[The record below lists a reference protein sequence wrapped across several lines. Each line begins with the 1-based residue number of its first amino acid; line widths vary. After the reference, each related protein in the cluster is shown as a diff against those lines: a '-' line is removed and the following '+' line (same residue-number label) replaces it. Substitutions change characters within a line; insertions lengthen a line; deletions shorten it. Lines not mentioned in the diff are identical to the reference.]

1 MKKTRVITM
10 FMAAAAAVAFT
21 LSQAQAAAR
30 ANTNTQGQSME
41 GMEWSTPYSWWKDNQ
56 AEGKIDDI
64 KEGYHHFAFYG
75 AEHPEKELCTI
86 TTTYVR
92 GQYRTKNLKFF
103 IDQELKFDASSGKV
117 YVVDLAA
124 QEGSH
129 KPGLFVLGRNGY
141 DPVTLKLTKDD
152 TTTNERIFAFSNF
165 ATWNGTILVG
175 DGITFNI
182 GREKQTATVADA
194 TNTITDASVLTL
206 EEGATFN
213 LRRDLNANK
222 TLQYWVMREYNVDEY
237 DKETTGK
244 DYFKAEERRDWMT
257 VVTFTDPEK
266 KGGTIT
272 NVNNHKITQ
281 GTREFIL
288 QTNDDEGHK
297 GLAINYDDYEVMDG
311 VTFYK
316 GTEGTNVAVS
326 TLQETSN
333 NTLTTVELSAG
344 TLTAD
349 DLVST
354 VNATGGRL
362 AFEDEGDVEE
372 INVKGDITVSG
383 DTNPEGKTYNID
395 PGKKITFEDDLEMQG
410 VSFVGEGG
418 TKVTIQNTSGNTLL
432 YALNQGGALL
442 SASSITM
449 SSGAGNNVTVG
460 NRVSAATIANE
471 NAADHTLTL
480 GNGAAEVEYVLATGG
495 DLIFHNMGEQAITL
509 QDMTIGDGKQVEAYQ
524 GSVGDI
530 TEEASL
536 NISTSLSAGGGSLL
550 ADLELQPGS
559 LLDLDGTQMYL
570 GGGLTLNAGLI
581 QLDEATLAAIRNLEN
596 IGDQHDLIYAY
607 KDTTLSYNGVK
618 DGDWAGRY
626 FNLTSIPDADFQI
639 VANDNVF
646 AIKKVSDTPEP
657 TTGTLS
663 LLSLASLCVRRR
675 RK

>member
-30 ANTNTQGQSME
+30 ANTNTKGQSME

-56 AEGKIDDI
+56 DEGKIDNI
-64 KEGYHHFAFYG
+64 NEGYHHFAFYG
-75 AEHPEKELCTI
+75 EEHPDKELCTI

-103 IDQELKFDASSGKV
+103 IGQELKFDASSGKV

-326 TLQETSN
+326 TLQETSK

-349 DLVST
+349 ALVST

-432 YALNQGGALL
+432 YDLNQGGALL

-480 GNGAAEVEYVLATGG
+480 GNGAADVEHVLATGG

-509 QDMTIGDGKQVEAYQ
+509 QDMTIGGGKQVEAYQ
-524 GSVGDI
+524 GGVGDI
-530 TEEASL
+530 TKEASL

-559 LLDLDGTQMYL
+559 LLNLDGTQMYL
-570 GGGLTLNAGLI
+570 GGTLTLNPGLI
-581 QLDEATLAAIRNLEN
+581 QLDEATLAAIRDLEN

-607 KDTTLSYNGVK
+607 KDTTLSYIGVK

-626 FNLTSIPDADFQI
+626 FNLTSIPNADFQI

>member
-10 FMAAAAAVAFT
+10 LMAAAAAVAFT

-30 ANTNTQGQSME
+30 ANTNTKGQSME
-41 GMEWSTPYSWWKDNQ
+41 GMEWSTPYSWWKDDQ
-56 AEGKIDDI
+56 AEGKIDNI

-75 AEHPEKELCTI
+75 AEHPDKETCTI

-103 IDQELKFDASSGKV
+103 VGQELKFDASSGKV
-117 YVVDLAA
+117 YVVDLAKPD
-124 QEGSH
+124 GSH

-141 DPVTLKLTKDD
+141 APVTLKLTKDD

-182 GREKQTATVADA
+182 GREEQTATVAEA

-206 EEGATFN
+206 EEGAVFN

-222 TLQYWVMREYNVDEY
+222 TLQYWVMDEYNVDEH
-237 DKETTGK
+237 DKKTEDN

-272 NVNNHKITQ
+272 NVEKHTITQ

-288 QTNDDEGHK
+288 QTNDEEGHK

-326 TLQETSN
+326 TLQETSK

-349 DLVST
+349 ALVST
-354 VNATGGRL
+354 VNATGGTL
-362 AFEDEGDVEE
+362 AFQGDGGVDE

-449 SSGAGNNVTVG
+449 SSGAGNDVTVG

-480 GNGAAEVEYVLATGG
+480 GNGAADVEHVLATGG

-524 GSVGDI
+524 GGVGDI

-536 NISTSLSAGGGSLL
+536 NISSSLSAAGGSLL

-570 GGGLTLNAGLI
+570 GGTLTLNPGLI
-581 QLDEATLAAIRNLEN
+581 QLDEATLAAIRDLEN

-607 KDTTLSYNGVK
+607 KGTTLSYIGVK

-663 LLSLASLCVRRR
+663 LLSLASLCARRR

>member
-56 AEGKIDDI
+56 DEGKIDNI

-75 AEHPEKELCTI
+75 EEHPDKELCTI

-103 IDQELKFDASSGKV
+103 IGQELKFDASSGKV

-326 TLQETSN
+326 TLQETSK

-480 GNGAAEVEYVLATGG
+480 GNGAADVEHVLATGG

-524 GSVGDI
+524 GDVGDI

-550 ADLELQPGS
+550 ANMELLPGS

-581 QLDEATLAAIRNLEN
+581 QLDEATLDAIRNLEN

-607 KDTTLSYNGVK
+607 NGTTLSYNGVK

>member
-30 ANTNTQGQSME
+30 ANTNTKGQSME

-56 AEGKIDDI
+56 DEGKIDNI

-75 AEHPEKELCTI
+75 AEHPDKELCTI

-92 GQYRTKNLKFF
+92 GQYKTKNLKFF

-326 TLQETSN
+326 TLQETSK

-344 TLTAD
+344 TLTANA
-349 DLVST
+349 LVST

-432 YALNQGGALL
+432 YDLNQGGALL

-480 GNGAAEVEYVLATGG
+480 GNGAAEVEHVLATGG

-524 GSVGDI
+524 GDVGDI

-559 LLDLDGTQMYL
+559 LLNLDGTQMYL
-570 GGGLTLNAGLI
+570 GGTLTLNPGLI

-607 KDTTLSYNGVK
+607 NGTTLSYNGVK

>member
-30 ANTNTQGQSME
+30 ANTNTKGQSME

-56 AEGKIDDI
+56 DEGKIDNI

-75 AEHPEKELCTI
+75 AEHPDKELCTI

-92 GQYRTKNLKFF
+92 GQYKTKNLKFF
-103 IDQELKFDASSGKV
+103 IGQELKFDASSGKV

-326 TLQETSN
+326 TLQETSK

-362 AFEDEGDVEE
+362 AFEDEGDVGE
-372 INVKGDITVSG
+372 INVKGDINVSG
-383 DTNPEGKTYNID
+383 DTNPEGKVYNIA
-395 PGKKITFEDDLEMQG
+395 PLKKITFADNLQMQG

-418 TKVTIQNTSGNTLL
+418 TKVTIQNTTGSVVK
-432 YALNQGGALL
+432 YALSEQGALL
-442 SASSITM
+442 SADKITM
-449 SSGAGNNVTVG
+449 TAGATGNVTVG
-460 NRVSAATIANE
+460 NKVAAATVE
-471 NAADHTLTL
+471 NQGVHTLTL
-480 GNGAAEVEYVLATGG
+480 GNGDSAVKKVFATSGNI
-495 DLIFHNMGEQAITL
+495 IFHNMGESVISL
-509 QDMTIGDGKQVEAYQ
+509 EEMTIGEGKQVGVYSGSAETTAAEATV
-524 GSVGDI
+524 S
-530 TEEASL
+530 
-536 NISTSLSAGGGSLL
+536 ISNTLTAGTGATLLSNLV
-550 ADLELQPGS
+550 LETNS
-559 LLDLDGTQMYL
+559 HLDLDGGQMYL
-570 GGGLTLNAGLI
+570 GSELTLGTNIGLD
-581 QLDEATLAAIRNLEN
+581 QDTLDAIAKLEN
-596 IGDQHDLIYAY
+596 IGDVHKLFINYPE
-607 KDTTLSYNGVK
+607 TVITNSNN
-618 DGDWAGRY
+618 GDWARDH
-626 FNLTSIPDADFQI
+626 FDLSSITDADYKI
-639 VANDNVF
+639 TVGENGAYVGLV
-646 AIKKVSDTPEP
+646 KVSNVPEP
-657 TTGTLS
+657 ATGTLS
-663 LLSLASLCVRRR
+663 LLALCALTARRR
-675 RK
+675 RKN